1 MRDETASSTSRW
13 WPPAAARSTT
23 ITRRARMP
31 SLSSHSRRAVSSEP
45 CVVSGFSRAV
55 RLSKYNRALMSPDP
69 APSSASPIYK
79 RVLLKLS
86 GEALMGDQ
94 QFGVDPA
101 VATRIARDVGAIQS
115 LGVETAIVIGGGNIF
130 RGLAASARGMDRAT
144 ADYMGMLATVIN
156 ALALQ
161 DALEQQNVVT
171 RVVTAI
177 EMRAVAEPFIRR
189 RAIRLLEK
197 GRVVIFA
204 AGTGNPY
211 FTTDTTAALRSMEI
225 MADVILKAT
234 KVDGIYDADPMLH
247 PNASRFERCW
257 YLLVLEQR
265 LNVMDATA
273 ISLCMDNR
281 LPIVVF
287 NLRTPGNIKRAIVG
301 EPIGSVVTA

>member
-1 MRDETASSTSRW
+1 MSSDS
-13 WPPAAARSTT
+13 PST
-23 ITRRARMP
+23 
-31 SLSSHSRRAVSSEP
+31 
-45 CVVSGFSRAV
+45 
-55 RLSKYNRALMSPDP
+55 
-69 APSSASPIYK
+69 PIYK

-101 VATRIARDVGAIQS
+101 VATRIAHDVGAIQA
-115 LGVETAIVIGGGNIF
+115 LGVQTAIVIGGGNIF
-130 RGLAASARGMDRAT
+130 RGLAASTRGMDRAT

-161 DALEQQNVVT
+161 DALEQQSVMT

-189 RAIRLLEK
+189 RAIRHLEK

-211 FTTDTTAALRSMEI
+211 FTTDTAAALRAMEI
-225 MADVILKAT
+225 KAEVILKGT
-234 KVDGIYDADPMLH
+234 KVDGVYTADPMLD
-247 PNASRFERCW
+247 PAATKYSSIS
-257 YLLVLEQR
+257 YLQVLERQ
-265 LNVMDATA
+265 LKVMDSTA
-273 ISLCMDNR
+273 ISLCMDNK

-287 NLRTPGNIKRAIVG
+287 NLREAGSISRVVLG
-301 EPIGSVVTA
+301 EPIGTTVSN